1 MSVWDDVVNEW
12 RGALQAEAEL
22 DRRDLDEL
30 EVYLRLPAD
39 ELNTSGVLR
48 GQWDDV
54 STTLA
59 TAWRGA

>member
-1 MSVWDDVVNEW
+1 MSVWDDVVNDC

-22 DRRDLDEL
+22 DRRDLDEV
-30 EVYLRLPAD
+30 EVCLRLPAD
-39 ELNTSGVLR
+39 ERNTSGVLR

-59 TAWRGA
+59 TAWWGA